1 MTDQKSV
8 SLNRIDLDRNREHIE
23 RHLHG
28 HPSKGSKFARW
39 LDYGALMAMIRRL
52 MGDESDDGVVV
63 SGGILS
69 SPGAIVRVEADGHV
83 KVLVSMS
90 NAIGTQGVVKISDL
104 PLGTPVTRE
113 QRGAGEDAYEVNV
126 VRIEPPTTCSLVL
139 DFYDARDGLGWY
151 LYSAFPGILTPPL
164 QDEQFWRRHAF
175 VALP

>member
-1 MTDQKSV
+1 
-8 SLNRIDLDRNREHIE
+8 
-23 RHLHG
+23 
-28 HPSKGSKFARW
+28 
-39 LDYGALMAMIRRL
+39 
-52 MGDESDDGVVV
+52 
-63 SGGILS
+63 
-69 SPGAIVRVEADGHV
+69 
-83 KVLVSMS
+83 MS